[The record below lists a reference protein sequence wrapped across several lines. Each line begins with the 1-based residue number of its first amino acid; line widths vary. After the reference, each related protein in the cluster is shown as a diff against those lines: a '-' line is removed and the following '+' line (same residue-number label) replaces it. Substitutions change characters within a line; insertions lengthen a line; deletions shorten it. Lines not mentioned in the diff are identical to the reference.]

1 MLTPWFY
8 SCETLNRRPTW
19 TTPHPDFWPKS
30 SELMNVVLCCSIFWW
45 FVMAAIEN
53 KYLVLCHFCLHYFI
67 QFSSVAQWCPTLCDH
82 MNCSMPSLPVH
93 HQLPESTQSHVHW
106 VGDAI
111 QPFILCCPLLL
122 LPSIFPI
129 IGVFSNYT
137 HTQKKTHHDPDNHDD
152 VITHL
157 EPDILECKVKRAL
170 GSITMNKAGGGDGIS
185 AELFEILK
193 DDAVKV
199 LQSTRQQIW
208 KTQQWPQDWKRSVFI
223 PISRKGNA
231 KECSNY
237 LTIAFILHASKVML
251 KILQERL
258 QQYVTWEFPDV

>member
-1 MLTPWFY
+1 
-8 SCETLNRRPTW
+8 
-19 TTPHPDFWPKS
+19 
-30 SELMNVVLCCSIFWW
+30 
-45 FVMAAIEN
+45 
-53 KYLVLCHFCLHYFI
+53 
-67 QFSSVAQWCPTLCDH
+67 
-82 MNCSMPSLPVH
+82 
-93 HQLPESTQSHVHW
+93 
-106 VGDAI
+106 
-111 QPFILCCPLLL
+111 
-122 LPSIFPI
+122 
-129 IGVFSNYT
+129 
-137 HTQKKTHHDPDNHDD
+137 
-152 VITHL
+152 
-157 EPDILECKVKRAL
+157 
-170 GSITMNKAGGGDGIS
+170 MNKAGGGDGIS

-258 QQYVTWEFPDV
+258 QQYVT